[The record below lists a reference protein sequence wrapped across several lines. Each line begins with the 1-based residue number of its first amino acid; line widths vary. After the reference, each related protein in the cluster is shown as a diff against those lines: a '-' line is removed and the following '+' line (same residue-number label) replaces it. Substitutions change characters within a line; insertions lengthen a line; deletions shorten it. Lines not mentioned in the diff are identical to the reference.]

1 MRQNISFPF
10 DEIEVNLNE
19 PGAEL
24 TPPAIQSRLAFVQ
37 VGLWEVRRR
46 WLTGQTSDL
55 DRLLACLD
63 EDVERLRQA
72 LHSDEQ
78 EAELTATS

>member
-1 MRQNISFPF
+1 MRQNISYPF
-10 DEIEVNLNE
+10 DEIEVNLAN
-19 PGAEL
+19 PGEES
-24 TPPAIQSRLAFVQ
+24 PPGLESRLAFVQ

-46 WLTGQTSDL
+46 WLSGQTSDL

-72 LHSDEQ
+72 LHTE
-78 EAELTATS
+78 EPELTTTS